1 MLYKVTIRSV
11 IDYALPIYANTLKQT
26 EIARLE
32 RLQYRAAKVVTGAL
46 HFSSKDKLNVE
57 LGWES
62 IQKLIEFLGLSL
74 FHKIHLRET
83 RPLIRQCMSKL
94 DYEKRYEMR
103 SKEGFSPYPNYGN
116 KLSNSFLPFISRLWN
131 NLPKSTQSKDLQEF
145 KTQLKS
151 DLKPNKIKH
160 FSHGP

>member
-1 MLYKVTIRSV
+1 M
-11 IDYALPIYANTLKQT
+11 
-26 EIARLE
+26 
-32 RLQYRAAKVVTGAL
+32 VTGAL

-103 SKEGFSPYPNYGN
+103 SKGGYSLFCLVEHHIPHFIRMNKNSNLNLLLNGFTNYNSDYYHLNSTITKAGQTLGEGP
-116 KLSNSFLPFISRLWN
+116 R
-131 NLPKSTQSKDLQEF
+131 
-145 KTQLKS
+145 
-151 DLKPNKIKH
+151 
-160 FSHGP
+160 